1 MQLYHTYTCTY
12 VYSSPENDRQ
22 FFLQDVKSM
31 ILTPYLPGFQLVYLF
46 EGCYRKSYVHIWY
59 IYVYMYIY
67 ISIYMYIYIYTH
79 IHIDYSMLKGLYV
92 WFNRMTAWSKSRF
105 PFTPVAETR
114 RTSSP
119 RGNPRCSGVPST
131 SGEAAGGVSPIS
143 PVKCGVFQTGDVWF
157 YRQNA
162 RESC

>member
-22 FFLQDVKSM
+22 FFCRMWNQWYWPHICQDSNLS
-31 ILTPYLPGFQLVYLF
+31 IYLRVAIAN
-46 EGCYRKSYVHIWY
+46 HMY
-59 IYVYMYIY
+59 IFGTYMYIC
-67 ISIYMYIYIYTH
+67 ISISLYIYTH
-79 IHIDYSMLKGLYV
+79 IHIDYSMLNGLYV

-131 SGEAAGGVSPIS
+131 LGEAAGGVSPIS